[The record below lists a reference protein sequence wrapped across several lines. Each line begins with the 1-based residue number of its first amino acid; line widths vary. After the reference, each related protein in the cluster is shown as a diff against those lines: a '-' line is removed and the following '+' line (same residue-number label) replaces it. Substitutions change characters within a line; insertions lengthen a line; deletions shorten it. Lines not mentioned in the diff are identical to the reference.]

1 MVELLTI
8 DGEEF
13 EIMCI
18 TPDLYEESEELFM
31 YVFPNFGNMCL
42 CTNLKEA
49 PEAMEELRKL
59 MLAVLND
66 GISFA
71 ARHRATDQLV
81 GICCNKI
88 INNKKNIT
96 LDEALKNLKSPE
108 MLAIDAYFELLE
120 NGYDIFKEWQVE
132 SAFEIEFLAVHP
144 AWGKRGLGF
153 SILSHALDFAHAM
166 AKGELRPDQMAHVSK
181 QIREEQPQVAMGLFT
196 SFYTQKM
203 VAKLNF
209 VSINVVPIS
218 EISFENNTFTQ
229 FIDSQHVNS
238 QFAAKR
244 L

>member
-88 INNKKNIT
+88 INVKKNISLQT
-96 LDEALKNLKSPE
+96 VVESFKSQP
-108 MLAIDAYFELLE
+108 MLTIIENVLRLE
-120 NGYDIFKEWQVE
+120 DGFDIFKEWQVDC
-132 SAFEIEFLAVHP
+132 AFEVEFLAIHP
-144 AWGKRGLGF
+144 DWCNRGLGY
-153 SILSHALDFAHAM
+153 SICCYVMQFAQAM
-166 AKGELRPDQMAHVSK
+166 ARGELTPQQMAPLSVE
-181 QIREEQPQVAMGLFT
+181 IREERPELVMGILT
-196 SFYTQKM
+196 SLY
-203 VAKLNF
+203 AEKLGSKLKCMCVNIAA
-209 VSINVVPIS
+209 VSGLDADGNIVDP
-218 EISFENNTFTQ
+218 EHENLR
-229 FIDSQHVNS
+229 
-238 QFAAKR
+238 FAARR